1 MFTLIIGNVNH
12 TNDHMVKH
20 IAGGAGYAGSVWLVD
35 ECTRKINLSIDNEG
49 ERAEVERMIGQYTLA
64 GFDVKV
70 QE

>member
-1 MFTLIIGNVNH
+1 MATLIIGNVNH

-20 IAGGAGYAGSVWLVD
+20 IAGGAGYAGSVWLID
-35 ECTRKINLSIDNEG
+35 ECTRKIELMVDNED
-49 ERAEVERMIGQYTLA
+49 ERAEVEQMIGRYALA